1 MAVYKKGMINQN
13 QESLSQSRLGGIKEL
28 DYEDSNDNVS
38 QNK

>member
-1 MAVYKKGMINQN
+1 MAVYKKGMINPN
-13 QESLSQSRLGGIKEL
+13 QESLSQSRPGGRKEL